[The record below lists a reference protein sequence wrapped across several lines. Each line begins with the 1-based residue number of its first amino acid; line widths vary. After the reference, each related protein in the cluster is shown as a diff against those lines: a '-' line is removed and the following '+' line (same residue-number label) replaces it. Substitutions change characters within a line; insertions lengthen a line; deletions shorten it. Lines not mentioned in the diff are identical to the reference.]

1 MATLTLQIDNHNLKG
16 IAFLNYIRSLAR
28 TDNFLFIEEK
38 EELVEEK
45 NNILMQEIEQGL
57 REVKM
62 TQEGKLRRKS
72 LNELIDELD

>member
-1 MATLTLQIDNHNLKG
+1 
-16 IAFLNYIRSLAR
+16 
-28 TDNFLFIEEK
+28 
-38 EELVEEK
+38 
-45 NNILMQEIEQGL
+45 MQEIEQGL